1 MRISP
6 HLYRGMQR
14 RWRPLLACSALAL
27 ATGSSSAQVFKDS
40 ALHAL
45 YTSERLAEMDQL
57 AQKRLAAHADDAQAV
72 LAAAMVAMISNDAT
86 KREAAIQRAEACVQQ
101 APQAAPCHYSL
112 GSVLGIH
119 AMSQGAMK
127 VLSSVGRVKAELSK
141 AVELD
146 PQWYTGRSGMVDFYL
161 LVPGIAGGSAKKA
174 AEIARAAP
182 RPEQAAALE
191 ARVALKGER
200 YDEAISLLGSI
211 KPGGDPAVADDVLQL
226 WISTGVGLLGKGQRE
241 QARALFARLT
251 KEQPEL
257 AAGPYG
263 MARVETDAG
272 AYAEAV
278 ALLERSAQLKG
289 AERLPVDYRL
299 GLALQGMGRN
309 DAARAAYQRFI
320 SGGRGS
326 RNALED
332 AKKRLTQL
340 G

>member
-1 MRISP
+1 
-6 HLYRGMQR
+6 MQR
-14 RWRPLLACSALAL
+14 QWRPVLACSVLAL
-27 ATGSSSAQVFKDS
+27 ATGSASAQVFKDS
-40 ALHAL
+40 ALNAL

-72 LAAAMVAMISNDAT
+72 LAAALLALISNDSG
-86 KREAAIQRAEACVQQ
+86 KREAAIQRAETCVQQ
-101 APQAAPCHYSL
+101 APNAAPCHYSL

-127 VLSSVGRVKAELSK
+127 ILSSVGRVKSELLK
-141 AVELD
+141 AVELE
-146 PQWYTGRSGMVDFYL
+146 PQWYTGRSGLVDFYL

-174 AEIARAAP
+174 AEVARAAP

-191 ARVALKGER
+191 ARVALKEER
-200 YDEAISLLGSI
+200 YDAAMELLGSI
-211 KPGGDPAVADDVLQL
+211 KPGGDPAVADDAQQL
-226 WISTGVGLLGKGQRE
+226 WISTGVGMLGKGQRD
-241 QARALFARLT
+241 QARALFERLM
-251 KEQPEL
+251 KEQPEM
-257 AAGPYG
+257 AAGSYG

-272 AYAEAV
+272 AFAEAV
-278 ALLERSAQLKG
+278 SLLERSAKLKG
-289 AERLPVDYRL
+289 ADRLPVDYRL

-320 SGGRGS
+320 AGGRGS